1 MPAYFGI
8 FDRFSA
14 PCCRLFDTRVE
25 KRTWRVPSPSRGAR
39 VNAGR
44 LMRWGQFLLARQHAV
59 LVALLALLHL
69 ALLAGAGSPIGLTCW
84 LVDVGLF
91 LLWQPF
97 VATERRLSLAS
108 VLLLFALVGAGAW
121 FFGWWLLILWTLV
134 LAALLGGRL
143 MLFAHRATRFF
154 YLTAFAYLLIALL
167 VFLVPRIVP
176 GDLPLGAVLDR
187 PFALGAPLLFVLMLA
202 LPAPPALRPA
212 GGGVVDLIYSLLV
225 GLLVA
230 VLVLGS
236 LAFVVVSR
244 VPYLE
249 AVFSTL
255 LTLAAMLL
263 VVAWAW
269 NPRPGFVGLGLLLS
283 RSLLHLDLPFDA
295 WLQRLLNCAER
306 EPDPERFRARL
317 LETLRE
323 LPWVAEVRCVD
334 ADEAPTRVEAN
345 TGPLCAEFP
354 GQPLS
359 FVLRLS
365 QAPSP
370 ALLWHFRLLT
380 QLANAYYLA
389 KRHAQEIERGHYLRA
404 VHETGARLTHDVK
417 NVLQS
422 LDNLCFLAQSGDEAQ
437 QAGVR
442 RQLPLLAG
450 RLRQTL
456 EKLERP
462 SGDTAADGVTGDAGG
477 MPAAVWWSALRERHP
492 LPWIEFSLQSGTDAC
507 VVPAALFDSVA
518 DNLLDNARYK
528 QLLEPGL
535 RVRVV
540 FDPAQPALAVRDSGH
555 AVAAAVA
562 ERLCRAPV
570 PSANGFGIGLY
581 QAAGL
586 AAAAGFELHLA
597 ANREGR
603 VVFELAPGGVPEPVA
618 AG

>member
-1 MPAYFGI
+1 M
-8 FDRFSA
+8 
-14 PCCRLFDTRVE
+14 
-25 KRTWRVPSPSRGAR
+25 
-39 VNAGR
+39 NAGR
-44 LMRWGQFLLARQHAV
+44 LTRWGQFLQARQHAV

-69 ALLAGAGSPIGLTCW
+69 SFLAGAGSPIGLTCW

-108 VLLLFALVGAGAW
+108 LFLLLILVGVGAW

-143 MLFAHRATRFF
+143 LRFAQPATRFF
-154 YLTAFAYLLIALL
+154 YLAAFAYLLIALL

-187 PFALGAPLLFVLMLA
+187 PFALGAPLLFILMLA
-202 LPAPPALRPA
+202 LPAPQSLRLA

-255 LTLAAMLL
+255 LTIAAMLL

-295 WLQRLLNCAER
+295 WLQRLLNCAEG
-306 EPDPERFRARL
+306 EPDPERFRVRL
-317 LETLRE
+317 LEALRE
-323 LPWVAEVRCVD
+323 LPWVVEVRCGKAGVRGAAEVGD
-334 ADEAPTRVEAN
+334 RLEALR
-345 TGPLCAEFP
+345 AEFP

-359 FVLRLS
+359 FVLLFS

-422 LDNLCFLAQSGDEAQ
+422 LDNLCFLAQNGDEAQ

-442 RQLPLLAG
+442 RQLPQLAG
-450 RLRQTL
+450 RLRKTL

-462 SGDTAADGVTGDAGG
+462 PEDAPPDGGE
-477 MPAAVWWSALRERHP
+477 MPATAWWAALRERHP
-492 LPWIEFSLQSGTDAC
+492 LPWIEFSLQSGTDGRQL
-507 VVPAALFDSVA
+507 PGALFDSVA

-540 FDPAQPALAVRDSGH
+540 FDPALPALAVRDSGH
-555 AVAAAVA
+555 AVEAGVA
-562 ERLCRAPV
+562 ERLCRMPV

-581 QAAGL
+581 QTAAL
-586 AAAAGFELHLA
+586 ATAAGFELRLA

-603 VVFELAPGGVPEPVA
+603 VVFELAPGTGEGRVPTNMGSE
-618 AG
+618 